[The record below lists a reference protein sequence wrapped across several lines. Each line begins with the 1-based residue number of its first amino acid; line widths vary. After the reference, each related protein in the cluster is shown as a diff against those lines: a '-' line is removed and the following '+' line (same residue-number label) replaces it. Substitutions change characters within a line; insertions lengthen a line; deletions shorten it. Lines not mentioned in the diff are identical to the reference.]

1 MDIFFYINKNK
12 NKNYPINTYI
22 MEDSNTEGLFEPI
35 KNQNLDQL
43 TLELFMN
50 KKNYKKYIEKVDPKK
65 HSEIQSHHLDLVK
78 YRGSIIAMTDDL
90 LENPNLQI
98 TTEINDIF
106 DAYTKTIIR
115 HLKNKELER
124 QTNYGNQETE
134 ILDDDVMFGTMDESE
149 PMDSLWGGERVV
161 KKHPKK
167 SFFQKDISRFGIPRT
182 NIDL

>member
-1 MDIFFYINKNK
+1 MEEN
-12 NKNYPINTYI
+12 PINI
-22 MEDSNTEGLFEPI
+22 VDFVEPI

-50 KKNYKKYIEKVDPKK
+50 KKNYKKYIEKADPKK

-78 YRGSIIAMTDDL
+78 YRGSIVAMTDDL

-124 QTNYGNQETE
+124 QTNYGNQEHE
-134 ILDDDVMFGTMDESE
+134 QELDDDVMFGQMNEEAGQE
-149 PMDSLWGGERVV
+149 PMDSFWGGERVV
-161 KKHPKK
+161 KKQPKK

>member
-1 MDIFFYINKNK
+1 MDETPTNNIVDI
-12 NKNYPINTYI
+12 
-22 MEDSNTEGLFEPI
+22 FEPI
-35 KNQNLDQL
+35 KNQTLDQL

-50 KKNYKKYIEKVDPKK
+50 KKNYKKYIEKADSKK

-78 YRGSIIAMTDDL
+78 YRGSIVAMTDDL

-124 QTNYGNQETE
+124 QTNYGNQEHE
-134 ILDDDVMFGTMDESE
+134 REVDDDIMFGTMDESE
-149 PMDSLWGGERVV
+149 PMDSFWGGERVV
-161 KKHPKK
+161 KKQPKK